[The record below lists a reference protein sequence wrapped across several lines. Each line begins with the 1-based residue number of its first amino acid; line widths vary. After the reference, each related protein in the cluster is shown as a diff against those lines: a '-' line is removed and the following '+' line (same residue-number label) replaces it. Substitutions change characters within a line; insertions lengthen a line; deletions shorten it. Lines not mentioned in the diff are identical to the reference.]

1 MKLEELQI
9 GMTVR
14 VKGLQAL
21 NPDFGFGNGKDV
33 VRCCCKTDRPSH
45 LHDYLG

>member
-1 MKLEELQI
+1 MKLQELQI

-21 NPDFGFGNGKDV
+21 NPDFGFGDGKDV
-33 VRCCCKTDRPSH
+33 VRCCCKTDRPSQ